1 MEREELLRIIDD
13 KVNDIFLAYQEA
25 EDIESGDITPDEEMR
40 LDAIIE
46 NLCDCV
52 IESMEKNLPYPEKKI
67 APVMLSRAGWTVTDG
82 CFPSLRDSN
91 LRDSDRLIVIESPG
105 TANDG
110 TDYHAEVLVKVG
122 YWGEHDLLRK
132 FHLDVSIDRDYAD
145 FYYDDDYFFDFE
157 YLHGDFEKFEKLE
170 DILSTVW
177 VKEFDRMVDYT
188 NEHMDRADELMMEEI
203 KKSSK
208 FPELYGIIKDMSERG
223 RAGYD
228 HRPDL
233 VKEPEEAERE

>member
-25 EDIESGDITPDEEMR
+25 EDIESGDITPEEQMR

-82 CFPSLRDSN
+82 GFPVLADRTNTDRTITIEFPS
-91 LRDSDRLIVIESPG
+91 
-105 TANDG
+105 TANDDN
-110 TDYHAEVLVKVG
+110 DYHAEVLVKVG
-122 YWGEHDLLRK
+122 YWGEHDILRK
-132 FHLDVSIDRDYAD
+132 LHLDVSIDRDYAD

-157 YLHGDFEKFEKLE
+157 YLHGDFEKFEKLQ
-170 DILSTVW
+170 DILSEVW
-177 VKEFDRMVDYT
+177 TKEFDKMVDYT
-188 NEHMDRADELMMEEI
+188 NEHMDRAVELMMEQIE
-203 KKSSK
+203 KSSG